1 MTIGPPSLAP
11 GNGSNAVN
19 IPLSTKKDSPPP
31 PHGLKT
37 IGEQGENTPLPSP
50 AGGGGGGAA
59 KSSPMNLRQES
70 VAHEQAA
77 LQKQS
82 AKAAEDDESSRWVR
96 IVGYTIAENKRSLL
110 WCVVAAM

>member
-1 MTIGPPSLAP
+1 
-11 GNGSNAVN
+11 
-19 IPLSTKKDSPPP
+19 
-31 PHGLKT
+31 LKT